1 MAVESDFNFSLA
13 RNLDIIYD
21 YEINKE
27 IIKII
32 PNFHDLIDEDH
43 ADSLDKS
50 IKEIDKGFFWKFILH
65 KILTKF
71 SYIYKIIIKQN
82 ISI

>member
-1 MAVESDFNFSLA
+1 MD
-13 RNLDIIYD
+13 LDIIYN
-21 YEINKE
+21 YEINNG

-50 IKEIDKGFFWKFILH
+50 IKEIDEDFFWKFIWH
-65 KILTKF
+65 KILTKS
-71 SYIYKIIIKQN
+71 SYLLYY
-82 ISI
+82 